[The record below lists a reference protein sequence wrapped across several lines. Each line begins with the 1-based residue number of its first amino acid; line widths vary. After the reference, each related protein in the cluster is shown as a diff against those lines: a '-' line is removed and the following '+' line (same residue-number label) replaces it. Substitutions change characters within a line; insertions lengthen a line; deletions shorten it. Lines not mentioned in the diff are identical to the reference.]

1 MSKIVSDIAFSPAVK
16 AVQEGKGSR
25 RGYARMEEKGGWKGT
40 VDDELAAFLARRD
53 SFYLATV
60 SAAVQPYVQHR
71 GGPPGFLKIIDD
83 KTLAFADYTGNR
95 QYITVG
101 NLSENDKAQIFLMDY
116 ANQRRVKIWGR
127 ARVVEGDA
135 DLMARLTK
143 AGADAADAP
152 AGGSPELAIVFD
164 VHAWDINC
172 PQHITPRFTEAQVGG
187 VIDPLK
193 QRIAELE
200 TELEDL
206 KVLSAARDRS

>member
-1 MSKIVSDIAFSPAVK
+1 MSNN
-16 AVQEGKGSR
+16 
-25 RGYARMEEKGGWKGT
+25 
-40 VDDELAAFLARRD
+40 
-53 SFYLATV
+53 
-60 SAAVQPYVQHR
+60 R

-135 DLMARLTK
+135 DLMARLPK
-143 AGADAADAP
+143 AGADAADDP